1 MRSSNDY
8 DMPSIDPESARDALL
23 HVIDPEVGIN
33 IVDLGL
39 VYRIE
44 VTDGQI
50 EVDMTMTTAACPLG
64 PQLREEAESAI
75 RRHLPKAESIVIRLV
90 WDPPWT
96 PERMSPRAR
105 TELGWPT
112 KD

>member
-1 MRSSNDY
+1 
-8 DMPSIDPESARDALL
+8 MPPLSRESAAEALRE
-23 HVIDPEVGIN
+23 VIDPEVGIDV
-33 IVDLGL
+33 VDLGL

-44 VTDGQI
+44 VTGSRI

-64 PQLREEAESAI
+64 PHLKEEAEAAI
-75 RRHLPKAESIVIRLV
+75 RRHLPQAESIAVHLV

-105 TELGWPT
+105 SQLGWPAE
-112 KD
+112 D